1 MSAASPRD
9 LIFAALA
16 ALAVA
21 CVGFETTVLTPA
33 EPPPTQTAPPA
44 KASPAP
50 VTPPADPVVEAL
62 RGQPLRLTRHARCRM
77 DCRHISSAEVDEVLR
92 EGTRDPARTRT
103 DGPCPSHALEDH
115 MADGRELRVVFAECA
130 DETRVVTV
138 IDLDRD
144 WDCACE

>member
-1 MSAASPRD
+1 
-9 LIFAALA
+9 
-16 ALAVA
+16 
-21 CVGFETTVLTPA
+21 
-33 EPPPTQTAPPA
+33 
-44 KASPAP
+44 
-50 VTPPADPVVEAL
+50 
-62 RGQPLRLTRHARCRM
+62 M